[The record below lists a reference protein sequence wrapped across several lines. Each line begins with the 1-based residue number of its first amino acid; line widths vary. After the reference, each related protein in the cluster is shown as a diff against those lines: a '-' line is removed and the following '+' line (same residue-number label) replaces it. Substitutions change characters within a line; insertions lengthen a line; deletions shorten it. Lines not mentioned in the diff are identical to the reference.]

1 MHCSV
6 LVGSMVIVML
16 SGLERMQ
23 VVCLITVDGIVINSA
38 ELIMH
43 YLVLVVSMENVMPS
57 GAVPIQAES

>member
-1 MHCSV
+1 
-6 LVGSMVIVML
+6 MVIVML